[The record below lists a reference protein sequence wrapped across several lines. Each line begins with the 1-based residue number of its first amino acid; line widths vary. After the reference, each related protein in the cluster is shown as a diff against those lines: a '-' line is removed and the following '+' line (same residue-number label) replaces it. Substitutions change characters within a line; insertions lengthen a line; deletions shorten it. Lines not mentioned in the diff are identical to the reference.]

1 MLAAM
6 SLIHGGA
13 SFSIFSHTIFNFLCG
28 KHAAKLYPKIEEVA
42 DTTCKDLLCK
52 VSIAIHVY
60 VYKNVIKC
68 IYLFFT
74 KVGCKVVHRGVN
86 FVKAAQILSNPY
98 Y

>member
-1 MLAAM
+1 MSIFCGYGYLVYSQEGVYGRVGVLAVM

-28 KHAAKLYPKIEEVA
+28 KHAAKLYPKIEDVA

-68 IYLFFT
+68 IYLFF
-74 KVGCKVVHRGVN
+74 
-86 FVKAAQILSNPY
+86 Y
-98 Y
+98 